1 MKKLFLLSIFS
12 CIIMLIAA
20 QNATTDEGVEI
31 NGVIWATRNVDAPG
45 TFAENPEDPGMFYQW
60 GSNVGWSATN
70 PLVSTDGSSW
80 LYPWD
85 ANGAETWENNVCP
98 SGWRLPTNTEFS
110 DLVSGAQNWETIN
123 GKSGRHF
130 GIGNSTIFLPAA
142 SFRNYDNGTLNN
154 IGINSRGT
162 YWIDSKVEGQ
172 SKSFWLDFYSDV
184 LHING
189 NCSRAFG
196 FSVRCVK
203 ENTSSSILTNID
215 KEYIK
220 IYTRP
225 HTIIVENAI
234 SPVSIYNLTGQLIIQ
249 GAQTEFSVP
258 TAGIYIVRVGSYV
271 EKVIVP

>member
-110 DLVSGAQNWETIN
+110 DLVSYAQNWETIN
-123 GKSGRHF
+123 GKSGRYF
-130 GIGNSTIFLPAA
+130 GIGDNTIFLPAVG
-142 SFRNYDNGTLNN
+142 SRNYNNGAL
-154 IGINSRGT
+154 INANTQGN
-162 YWIDSKVEGQ
+162 YWANTRVEGKD
-172 SKSFWLDFYSDV
+172 KSFWLCFYGDILKV
-184 LHING
+184 NG

-196 FSVRCVK
+196 NSVRCVK
-203 ENTSSSILTNID
+203 ENTLTSLTNI
-215 KEYIK
+215 KNEEIK

-234 SPVSIYNLTGQLIIQ
+234 SPVSIYNPTGQLITQ
-249 GAQTEFSVP
+249 GTHTEFSVP
-258 TAGIYIVRVGSYV
+258 TAGIYIVRVGNYV